1 MVHVFQKSSAMVRDY
16 FKIRKISRDR
26 KLPKFFSIPDFFSQ
40 PSDVGCSVLDTKIDY
55 TDQGL

>member
-26 KLPKFFSIPDFFSQ
+26 KLPKFFSIPDFFLNFQMLAVQFLTQS
-40 PSDVGCSVLDTKIDY
+40 
-55 TDQGL
+55 